1 MRATCLLGLL
11 LVLVLVTACGG
22 GGGGGGEKRL
32 THADFVRKG
41 NAICVAAS
49 GAIDQLG
56 DPASLADVGRI
67 GAKLATIRDDE
78 TSKLAALQAA
88 NDDEPGQKLL
98 IDALQARNKTL
109 HDVVAAARKHDQAAA
124 SKALAAG
131 QPLGDKA
138 SNAALDLGL
147 LRCAEGG

>member
-1 MRATCLLGLL
+1 MRSACLLALL
-11 LVLVLVTACGG
+11 LFLVVVTACGG
-22 GGGGGGEKRL
+22 GGGAKRL
-32 THADFVRKG
+32 SHADFVSKG

-78 TSKLAALQAA
+78 TTKLAALKPAKE
-88 NDDEPGQKLL
+88 DEAGQTTL
-98 IDALQARNKTL
+98 IDALRARNKTL
-109 HDVVAAARKHDQAAA
+109 HNVVTAARKHDQAAA

>member
-1 MRATCLLGLL
+1 VRTAIGLL
-11 LVLVLVTACGG
+11 LALVLFLVTACGG
-22 GGGGGGEKRL
+22 GGGAKRL
-32 THADFVRKG
+32 SHADFVSKG

-56 DPASLADVGRI
+56 DPASLADVARI

-78 TSKLAALQAA
+78 TTKLAALRPAQE
-88 NDDEPGQKLL
+88 DEAGQTTL
-98 IDALQARNKTL
+98 IDALRARNKTL
-109 HDVVAAARKHDQAAA
+109 HSVVTAARKHDQAAA